1 MRSRLG
7 VVRDVRAYC
16 RVNRD
21 IDIAVAAKGIG
32 FAGKAAVLDSDAV
45 LMLGIQLAGQQLGF
59 QSLDDLR
66 ESQVELGYLH
76 LTPVTDQTG
85 SIG

>member
-1 MRSRLG
+1 M
-7 VVRDVRAYC
+7 
-16 RVNRD
+16 
-21 IDIAVAAKGIG
+21 AAKGIG

-45 LMLGIQLAGQQLGF
+45 LTLGIQFAGQQLGF

-66 ESQVELGYLH
+66 ESQVEIGYLR
-76 LTPVTDQTG
+76 LTPFTYQTG